1 MSRPPSYT
9 PEIPV
14 VRISKSESSKS
25 TGRPRGSFSASA
37 LRDAPKTTTE
47 FSHAL
52 SRDRQETRIE
62 DTHPRVCES
71 CELERSPVWDCS
83 YCGMN
88 FCDECWS
95 KQGPHK
101 PGRTGP
107 DGLPHEKANPTIVKR
122 LQDILTPPQEYREQQ
137 ILHIEDEDTT
147 WFGMV
152 RNSQNSPV
160 FQDYGRYSAI
170 MADSNSGEFK
180 FRYPQLVSF
189 IGQTGAGKST
199 LIKML
204 IDQQE
209 RTTLERN
216 WSLPSPVAGTSANS
230 NVPTSG
236 DVHLYSDPS
245 TYGTEYPLLYADC
258 EGLEGGE
265 NTPMAAQYRNNA
277 TAPLKEK
284 RREDFASGEHR
295 RRRKVTKSFHSTQR
309 DIKWANSPD
318 KSKRQYA
325 VTELYPRLLY
335 TFSDVIVFVLRNAKT
350 FESTVLH
357 LLIKWAS
364 SSFEKSVNQPTLPHA
379 VIALNATETKIDQQE
394 WNPEY
399 ATKLLMSNVA
409 GAISRDP
416 QYSELRDYWVG
427 RGRRIRT
434 MKDLLECYYSSITV
448 VRIPGEG
455 RYMMIDDQ
463 VKKLHQV
470 ITHRCVESFKAKRR
484 SRMLS
489 NSETLNVY
497 LQCAFDHF
505 SQDLH
510 TPFNFMDIS
519 FKINPIPQDF
529 GGNILKLAVAMKGQ
543 FEDPRKIFKELSH
556 MVASCILLDSV
567 RQDLKGS
574 IEQILEAQYMDHC
587 DSALDDFCAIFW
599 PCSFIG
605 RKGEQC
611 VNVKERHVKGHQNHR
626 GTVLGAGPYQSS
638 FTFDNFCDDWSFHL
652 KHYCIDLRKKL
663 DSEMT
668 LSPFVEEIDAVTQL
682 HLANVTNFYH
692 HMGGAQNFVSHTTC
706 FCCLREMA
714 EHPLPCAHVL
724 CTACIKGYGKPHLEL
739 SGSYTIAK
747 CPLHYHKAVFST
759 PVEIYFKPP
768 MAGLRIL
775 SLDGGGVRGI
785 VILEVLRQIQ
795 QELGGRIKVQE
806 FFDLIVG
813 TSTGGILA
821 LGLGVKNWQVDH
833 CRELF
838 LRMVERA
845 FTPKFFGGVTLG
857 TNKYHTKPLE
867 EAFSE
872 CFKHETM
879 FGGIRETP
887 LASACKVAVTSA
899 TETAEQAVILTNYNR
914 ADDEQI
920 GYQLIRPDDP
930 KNELLIREA
939 ARATSAAPTY
949 FKPFRNPR
957 TKEGYVD
964 GAVFNNNPVRIAN
977 YESKLL
983 WPDADQRPPDILLS
997 IGTGQ
1002 HGADTNNF
1010 LEASRYDSRRFQI
1023 RKMINQVKPTP
1034 RVKQSIPVLRAFPE
1048 VESWLTIF
1056 KKRVESALDAEAT
1069 WRDFRK
1075 DVVGTASYAAAER
1088 YVRFNPRTANR
1099 IPKMDDKSQI
1109 DPLREDVMNSL
1120 RKHGSRTKIKDIAQ
1134 RLVAS
1139 SFYFEISCPERRND
1153 DHIIVQGNI
1162 QCRFAAGSHNLR
1174 DLGDYIRKHQTPYFQ
1189 PFFRIQEA
1197 MRDES
1202 SQCIQVETQTIRD
1215 MTERGLFRLDSVV
1228 IPVTSEGAEVS
1239 IDLHLTDDRT
1249 RHGQR
1254 GLPISGFPRHLADGE
1269 PIKKTTSLSTP
1280 PKPERPKIFNK
1291 RQSLREKRQGRVVI
1305 ERPASDSNISYASHN
1320 EQATTLNRSSSVQYP
1335 EMPGD
1340 VPDWIQRR
1348 TEARRGPPRPMRDFV
1363 HQEEHWN
1370 IAPTDEGEVGLYE
1383 LDAGHLAMPGANG
1396 DEVTRTVPPGVWMED
1411 IEEQANLQS
1420 NDEADLARA
1429 IELSQQ
1435 QDFGLP
1441 RRTSTGG
1448 FDQDQIAEA
1457 LKRSLHISGAK

>member
-1 MSRPPSYT
+1 MTRPPSCT

-14 VRISKSESSKS
+14 VRVSKSESSKS
-25 TGRPRGSFSASA
+25 IGPKSIGRPLGTFSTGAF
-37 LRDAPKTTTE
+37 RDVPKTTIE
-47 FSHAL
+47 SSHAL
-52 SRDRQETRIE
+52 SRDRQETNIE
-62 DTHPRVCES
+62 DTQPRACES
-71 CELERSPVWDCS
+71 CELEKSPVWDCS
-83 YCGMN
+83 YCDMN
-88 FCDECWS
+88 FCDDCWG

-101 PGRTGP
+101 AGRTGP
-107 DGLPHEKANPTIVKR
+107 DGLPHEKANPAIVKR
-122 LQDILTPPQEYREQQ
+122 LQDILTPPQEHSEQQ
-137 ILHIEDEDTT
+137 LLHIEDEDTT

-152 RNSQNSPV
+152 RNSQNSPA

-209 RTTLERN
+209 RTNPPRD

-230 NVPTSG
+230 AVPTSG

-245 TYGTEYPLLYADC
+245 TYSTEYPLLYADC

-265 NTPMAAQYRNNA
+265 NTPMAAQYRNSA
-277 TAPLKEK
+277 TAPQREK
-284 RREDFASGEHR
+284 GREDFPLGEHR

-318 KSKRQYA
+318 KLKRQYA

-350 FESTVLH
+350 FESTVLG

-379 VIALNATETKIDQQE
+379 VIALNATDTKVGQQE
-394 WNPEY
+394 WDPEY
-399 ATKLLMSNVA
+399 ATELLMSNVA
-409 GAISRDP
+409 GAIGRDP
-416 QYSELRDYWVG
+416 AYSELRNYWVG

-470 ITHRCVESFKAKRR
+470 ITRRCAESFNAKRR

-489 NSETLNVY
+489 NSDNLNVY

-510 TPFNFMDIS
+510 TPFDFMDIS
-519 FKINPIPQDF
+519 FKINPIPLDF
-529 GGNILKLAVAMKGQ
+529 GGNILKLAVAMKAQ
-543 FEDPRKIFKELSH
+543 FDNPRKIFKELSL
-556 MVASCILLDSV
+556 MVASCILLDCV

-574 IEQILEAQYMDHC
+574 AEQILETQYIAHC

-599 PCSFIG
+599 PCSFIS
-605 RKGEQC
+605 RKGERC
-611 VNVKERHVKGHQNHR
+611 VNVKERHVKGHQNQR
-626 GTVLGAGPYQSS
+626 GSVIGSGPYQSS
-638 FTFDNFCDDWSFHL
+638 FTFDNFCEDWSDHL
-652 KHYCIDLRKKL
+652 KHYIIEIKQKL
-663 DSEMT
+663 ELQMT
-668 LSPFVEEIDAVTQL
+668 LSPLAEEDDVVTKL

-692 HMGGAQNFVSHTTC
+692 HMGGARNFVSHTTC
-706 FCCLREMA
+706 FCCLRELA

-724 CTACIKGYGKPHLEL
+724 CTACVKGYGKPHREL
-739 SGSYTIAK
+739 SGSFTIAK
-747 CPLHYHKAVFST
+747 CPLHDYEAVFST
-759 PVEIYFKPP
+759 PVEVYFKPP
-768 MAGLRIL
+768 LAGLRIL

-821 LGLGVKNWQVDH
+821 LGLGVKNWPVDR

-838 LRMVERA
+838 LGMVEKA
-845 FTPKFFGGVTLG
+845 FTPKFFGGVSLG
-857 TNKYHTKPLE
+857 TNKYHTKSLE
-867 EAFSE
+867 EAFAES
-872 CFKHETM
+872 FKDETM
-879 FGGIRETP
+879 FGGRRRTP
-887 LASACKVAVTSA
+887 LASTCKVAVTSA
-899 TETAEQAVILTNYNR
+899 TETAEQAVIFTNYNR

-930 KNELLIREA
+930 KNDVLIREA

-949 FKPFRNPR
+949 FKPFRNSR
-957 TKEGYVD
+957 TMEGYVD
-964 GAVFNNNPVRIAN
+964 GAVFHNNPVRIAN

-1002 HGADTNNF
+1002 HGADTDNF
-1010 LEASRYDSRRFQI
+1010 LDASRCDSRRFQI

-1034 RVKQSIPVLRAFPE
+1034 RVKRSMPVLRAFPE
-1048 VESWLTIF
+1048 IESWLTIF

-1069 WRDFRK
+1069 WREFCK
-1075 DVVGTASYAAAER
+1075 DVIGTAPYAAAER
-1088 YVRFNPRTANR
+1088 YVRFNPGTVNR

-1109 DPLREDVMNSL
+1109 DTLLEDVTSTL
-1120 RKHGSRTKIKDIAQ
+1120 RGHDSRTKIKSIAQ

-1139 SFYFEISCPERRND
+1139 SFYFERSCPARRTD
-1153 DHIIVQGNI
+1153 DHIIVQGK
-1162 QCRFAAGSHNLR
+1162 FVPA
-1174 DLGDYIRKHQTPYFQ
+1174 IR
-1189 PFFRIQEA
+1189 I
-1197 MRDES
+1197 
-1202 SQCIQVETQTIRD
+1202 
-1215 MTERGLFRLDSVV
+1215 
-1228 IPVTSEGAEVS
+1228 
-1239 IDLHLTDDRT
+1239 ID
-1249 RHGQR
+1249 
-1254 GLPISGFPRHLADGE
+1254 
-1269 PIKKTTSLSTP
+1269 
-1280 PKPERPKIFNK
+1280 
-1291 RQSLREKRQGRVVI
+1291 
-1305 ERPASDSNISYASHN
+1305 
-1320 EQATTLNRSSSVQYP
+1320 
-1335 EMPGD
+1335 
-1340 VPDWIQRR
+1340 
-1348 TEARRGPPRPMRDFV
+1348 
-1363 HQEEHWN
+1363 
-1370 IAPTDEGEVGLYE
+1370 
-1383 LDAGHLAMPGANG
+1383 
-1396 DEVTRTVPPGVWMED
+1396 
-1411 IEEQANLQS
+1411 
-1420 NDEADLARA
+1420 
-1429 IELSQQ
+1429 
-1435 QDFGLP
+1435 
-1441 RRTSTGG
+1441 
-1448 FDQDQIAEA
+1448 
-1457 LKRSLHISGAK
+1457 